1 MSFDLVNSLFALL
14 IVAILAGTVVL
25 YALDVMQNEDAI
37 RRNYPVIGR
46 FRGLFTTL
54 GEFFRQYFFAMD
66 REELP
71 FNRAERDWVDHAS
84 DGGKSTVAFGSTKQ
98 MSAVGNAIFVNA
110 SFPPLAHEFEAAHP
124 TVIGPDAD
132 QPFHPRSLFNI
143 SGMSYGALS
152 APAIEALSRGA
163 AKAGCWLNTGEGALA
178 PMHEAADADL
188 VFQIGTA
195 KYGVQGD
202 GATMDWD
209 KLRTLAANPRIKMF
223 ELKLA
228 QGAKPG
234 KGGILP
240 ARKINEDIA
249 QVRGIPMGQA
259 SISPSR
265 QTDIANHSEL
275 HAMIARMKAV
285 TGKPVGIKIVV
296 SSTEL
301 IDGLSQSAAA
311 LGTEGLPD
319 FITVDGGDGGTGAS
333 PMPLMDNVGLPL
345 REALVL
351 AVDALNRHGLRE
363 RIRVIASGKL
373 VTPSGVALA
382 LATGADFV
390 VSARGFMFALGCIQA
405 MKCNKNTCPTGI
417 TTHNPRLQEG
427 LDPTDKAERVA
438 QYVASVNEDVA
449 TIAHSCGVPN
459 PQDLARKHVR
469 IVQPDGTSRSFAD
482 LYSAGSFN

>member
-1 MSFDLVNSLFALL
+1 M
-14 IVAILAGTVVL
+14 
-25 YALDVMQNEDAI
+25 
-37 RRNYPVIGR
+37 R
-46 FRGLFTTL
+46 F
-54 GEFFRQYFFAMD
+54 
-66 REELP
+66 
-71 FNRAERDWVDHAS
+71 
-84 DGGKSTVAFGSTKQ
+84 GGPSTP
-98 MSAVGNAIFVNA
+98 AV
-110 SFPPLAHEFEAAHP
+110 
-124 TVIGPDAD
+124 
-132 QPFHPRSLFNI
+132 
-143 SGMSYGALS
+143 
-152 APAIEALSRGA
+152 EALSRGA

-195 KYGVQGD
+195 KYGVQAD
-202 GATMDWD
+202 DARMDWD

-240 ARKINEDIA
+240 ARKITQAIA
-249 QVRGIPMGQA
+249 DVRGIPMGHP
-259 SISPSR
+259 SIHPSR
-265 QTDIANHSEL
+265 HTDIANHSEL
-275 HAMIARMKAV
+275 HAMIAQMKAT

-296 SSTEL
+296 SSTDL
-301 IDGLSQSAAA
+301 IDGLAASAAA
-311 LGTEGLPD
+311 LGPDGLPD

-351 AVDALNRHGLRE
+351 AVNALNRHGLSDRV
-363 RIRVIASGKL
+363 RVIASGKL

-438 QYVASVNEDVA
+438 QYVA
-449 TIAHSCGVPN
+449 C
-459 PQDLARKHVR
+459 LLY
-469 IVQPDGTSRSFAD
+469 TSDAAD
-482 LYSAGSFN
+482 Q

>member
-1 MSFDLVNSLFALL
+1 MSFDLVNTALALL
-14 IVAILAGTVVL
+14 IIVAMAVTVVMFL
-25 YALDVMQNEDAI
+25 LDVTQHDDAI

-84 DGGKSTVAFGSTKQ
+84 EGKKNTVAFGSTKQ
-98 MSAVGNAIFVNA
+98 MTAVGNAIFVNA
-110 SFPPLAHEFEAAHP
+110 PFPPLEHQYDDIMP
-124 TVIGPDAD
+124 KVIGPSAREPY
-132 QPFHPRSLFNI
+132 QPKSLFNI

-152 APAIEALSRGA
+152 APAIRALSLGA

-178 PMHEAADADL
+178 PMHEAADCDIIY
-188 VFQIGTA
+188 QIGTA
-195 KYGVQGD
+195 KYGVQTED
-202 GATMDWD
+202 GGMDWD
-209 KLRTLAANPRIKMF
+209 KLRALAAKPNIKMF

-240 ARKINEDIA
+240 ARKITPEIA
-249 QVRGIPMGQA
+249 KVRGIPMGEA
-259 SISPSR
+259 SISPNR
-265 QTDIANHSEL
+265 HPEVGNTDEL
-275 HAMIARMKAV
+275 LELLTKMKEV

-296 SSTEL
+296 SGTAF
-301 IDGLSQSAAA
+301 IDQLALSAGRLGAA
-311 LGTEGLPD
+311 GLPD
-319 FITVDGGDGGTGAS
+319 FISVDGGDGGTGAS

-345 REALVL
+345 REALIL
-351 AVDALNRHGLRE
+351 AVDALKRRGLRDQ
-363 RIRVIASGKL
+363 IRVIASGKL
-373 VTPSGVALA
+373 VTPFGVALA

-417 TTHNPRLQEG
+417 TTHNKRLQSG
-427 LDPTDKAERVA
+427 LDPDDKAERVA
-438 QYVASVNEDVA
+438 SYVENVCHDIE

-459 PQDLARKHVR
+459 PQDLARQHVR
-469 IVQPDGTSRSFAD
+469 IIQPDGTSRSFAD
-482 LYSAGSFN
+482 LYRDSEFR

>member
-1 MSFDLVNSLFALL
+1 MSFDLVNSVFALL
-14 IVAILAGTVVL
+14 IVALIVGTMILF
-25 YALDVMQNEDAI
+25 ALDVLQNEDAI

-84 DGGKSTVAFGSTKQ
+84 EGGKSTVAFGSTKQ
-98 MSAVGNAIFVNA
+98 MTAVGNAIFVNA
-110 SFPPLAHEFEAAHP
+110 SFPPLEHEFDAVDP
-124 TVIGPDAD
+124 KVIGPDAQ
-132 QPFHPRSLFNI
+132 QPYHPKSLFNI
-143 SGMSYGALS
+143 SGMSYGAIS

-178 PMHEAADADL
+178 PMHEAASADI

-195 KYGVQGD
+195 KYGVQAP

-209 KLRTLAANPRIKMF
+209 KLRALAVKPNIKMF

-240 ARKINEDIA
+240 ARKVNEDIA
-249 QVRGIPMGQA
+249 RVRGIPVGQP
-259 SISPSR
+259 SVSPSR
-265 QTDIANHSEL
+265 HRDIGSEAEL
-275 HAMIARMKAV
+275 HAMIAKMKQV

-296 SSTEL
+296 SSSDL
-301 IDGLSQSAAA
+301 IDGLSKVAAE
-311 LGTEGLPD
+311 LGPEGLPD

-351 AVDALNRHGLRE
+351 AVDALNRNGLRD

-373 VTPSGVALA
+373 VTPYGVALA

-405 MKCNKNTCPTGI
+405 MKCNKNTSPTGI

-438 QYVASVNEDVA
+438 QYVASVCEDVA

-469 IVQPDGTSRSFAD
+469 IIQPDGTSRNFAE
-482 LYSAGSFN
+482 LYKGGAFN

>member
-1 MSFDLVNSLFALL
+1 MSFDLVNSVFAAL
-14 IVAILAGTVVL
+14 IVAGAVTVAVL
-25 YALDVMQNEDAI
+25 FVLDVNQHEDAI

-46 FRGLFTTL
+46 FRDLFTTL

-84 DGGKSTVAFGSTKQ
+84 EGGANTVAFGSTKQ
-98 MSAVGNAIFVNA
+98 MAAVGNAIFVNA
-110 SFPPLAHEFEAAHP
+110 AFPPLDSEVGAP
-124 TVIGPDAD
+124 LPQVIGPDAAHPF
-132 QPFHPRSLFNI
+132 QPRRLFNI

-152 APAIEALSRGA
+152 APAIRALSLGA
-163 AKAGCWLNTGEGALA
+163 DKAGCWLNTGEGALA
-178 PMHEAADADL
+178 PEHEAGNADL
-188 VFQIGTA
+188 VYQIGTA
-195 KYGVQGD
+195 KYGVQAEN
-202 GATMDWD
+202 ATMDWD
-209 KLRTLAANPRIKMF
+209 RLRSLSEKTNIRMF

-240 ARKINEDIA
+240 ARKVSADIA
-249 QVRGIPMGQA
+249 RVRGIPVGQP
-259 SISPSR
+259 SVSPNR
-265 QTDIANHSEL
+265 HTDIASVTEL
-275 HAMIARMKAV
+275 HAMIAKMKTV

-296 SSTEL
+296 SGPEL
-301 IDGLSQSAAA
+301 IDGLSRAAA
-311 LGTEGLPD
+311 EHGAEGLPD

-345 REALVL
+345 REALVI
-351 AVDALNRHGLRE
+351 AVDALRRNGLRE

-417 TTHNPRLQEG
+417 TTHNPRLQQG

-438 QYVASVNEDVA
+438 HYVRAICGDVE
-449 TIAHSCGVPN
+449 TIAHSCGVAN
-459 PQDLARKHVR
+459 PQDLARQHVR
-469 IVQPDGTSRSFAD
+469 IVQPDGSSRNFAE
-482 LYSAGSFN
+482 L

>member
-1 MSFDLVNSLFALL
+1 MSFDLVNSVFATL
-14 IVAILAGTVVL
+14 IVAGVITVVVL
-25 YALDVMQNEDAI
+25 FILDVNQHEDAI

-46 FRGLFTTL
+46 FRDLFTML

-84 DGGKSTVAFGSTKQ
+84 EGGNNTVAFGSTKQ
-98 MSAVGNAIFVNA
+98 MTAVGNAIFVNA
-110 SFPPLAHEFEAAHP
+110 PFPPLESEVGDVRP
-124 TVIGPDAD
+124 KVIGPDAAHPY
-132 QPFHPRSLFNI
+132 QPQRLFNI

-152 APAIEALSRGA
+152 APAIRALSLGA
-163 AKAGCWLNTGEGALA
+163 SKAGCWLNTGEGALA
-178 PMHEAADADL
+178 PEHEAANADL

-195 KYGVQGD
+195 KYGVQG
-202 GATMDWD
+202 ANAAMDWD
-209 KLRTLAANPRIKMF
+209 KLRRLAEKPNIRMF

-240 ARKINEDIA
+240 ARKITAEIA
-249 QVRGIPMGQA
+249 RVRGIPMGQP
-259 SISPSR
+259 SVSPNR
-265 QTDIANHSEL
+265 HTDIASVFEL
-275 HAMIARMKAV
+275 HTMIAQMKAV
-285 TGKPVGIKIVV
+285 TGKPIGIKIVV
-296 SSTEL
+296 SGPEL
-301 IDGLSQSAAA
+301 IDGLSQAAA
-311 LGTEGLPD
+311 EHGPQGLPD
-319 FITVDGGDGGTGAS
+319 FITIDGGDGGTGAS

-345 REALVL
+345 REALTL
-351 AVDALNRHGLRE
+351 AVDALRRNGLRE
-363 RIRVIASGKL
+363 HIRVIASGKL

-417 TTHNPRLQEG
+417 TTHNPRLQQG
-427 LDPTDKAERVA
+427 LDPIDKADRVA
-438 QYVASVNEDVA
+438 QYVSNICEDVQ

-459 PQDLARKHVR
+459 PQDLMRQHVR
-469 IVQPDGTSRSFAD
+469 IVQPDGSTRNFAE
-482 LYSAGSFN
+482 L